1 MDQRHLKTPVVAIV
15 GRTNVGKSTL
25 FNRLTGQR
33 SAITS
38 DVPGTTHDIKF
49 GHCHWRDRILTVVD
63 TAGLDLTADAATDAA
78 LKRQAQLAMKKADL
92 ILFVVDA
99 EDGFN
104 PQDRAFAKYLQK
116 TNKPVVLVANKADS
130 SKTKREINEDPEWM
144 KLGYGAPLPV
154 SAVNST
160 GTGDMLDLMLEKIA
174 SERLDD
180 VDMPQIDIRVAILG
194 RPNVGKSSLLN
205 ALAGEDRVIV
215 SEIPHTTKEPQD
227 TLLTVDMG
235 EGKGVKNLLLIDTVG
250 IRKRARVAPGIER
263 IGVHMS
269 LEEMKRAD
277 VVLLMVDASQGI
289 DLQEK
294 RLAGLIEANYAALL
308 VVVNKWDLAEKK
320 EVDTA
325 EFSEHIRS
333 ALPAFDW
340 AGITFISAK
349 NAGRVTRLLNYAIE
363 LAETRKRTIPQ
374 EELDQF
380 VVKLKK
386 QHHTFFAKG
395 GDRFGKIGNRPKV
408 YGITQTGIT
417 PPEFVIVVHDK
428 ETIHTNFKRF
438 VENRLREDFGFKGVP
453 IRVMARE
460 IE

>member
-1 MDQRHLKTPVVAIV
+1 MTPVVAIV

-25 FNRLTGQR
+25 FNRLTEQR
-33 SAITS
+33 TAITS

-78 LKRQAQLAMKKADL
+78 LKRQAEIAMKKADL

-99 EDGFN
+99 VDGYN
-104 PQDRAFAKYLQK
+104 PQDKAFAKYLQK
-116 TNKPVVLVANKADS
+116 TTKPVVVVANKADGS
-130 SKTKREINEDPEWM
+130 GTKREILTNPDWL
-144 KLGYGAPLPV
+144 KLGFGSPLPV
-154 SAVNST
+154 SAINST
-160 GTGDMLDLMLEKIA
+160 GTGDMLDMILEKIK
-174 SERLDD
+174 SEKLDEKEL
-180 VDMPQIDIRVAILG
+180 PQIDVRIAIIG

-227 TLLTVDMG
+227 TLLTVEANDG
-235 EGKGVKNLLLIDTVG
+235 TIKQLLIIDTVG
-250 IRKRARVAPGIER
+250 IRKKAKVAPGIEK

-277 VVLLMVDASQGI
+277 VVFLMVDASQGV

-320 EVDTA
+320 ETETT
-325 EFSEHIRS
+325 EFDDHIRS

-340 AGITFISAK
+340 TSIAYTSAK
-349 NAGRVTRLLNYAIE
+349 TGSKIARLLQYAID
-363 LAETRKRTIPQ
+363 LAADRKRMIPQ
-374 EELDQF
+374 EQLDKF
-380 VVKLKK
+380 IEKLKK
-386 QHHTFFAKG
+386 QHHTFFSKG

-408 YGITQTGIT
+408 YGITQTGIE
-417 PPEFVIVVHDK
+417 PPEFRVVVADK
-428 ETIHTNFKRF
+428 ETLHTNFLRF
-438 VENRLREDFGFKGVP
+438 VENRLREEFGYKGIP
-453 IRVMARE
+453 IRVLGRE